1 MRRGKRG
8 EKRLTSCR
16 RIRLPTIQHKPILQ
30 NIRLGKGQQR
40 TIQPILATSFRES
53 VAIMDQFNS
62 LVRFGKN
69 IVRLVGSRPG
79 AVDFDTGGFVVERVV
94 EFGLDGFC

>member
-1 MRRGKRG
+1 
-8 EKRLTSCR
+8 
-16 RIRLPTIQHKPILQ
+16 
-30 NIRLGKGQQR
+30 
-40 TIQPILATSFRES
+40 
-53 VAIMDQFNS
+53 MDQFNS

-69 IVRLVGSRPG
+69 IVRLVGSSPG

>member
-1 MRRGKRG
+1 
-8 EKRLTSCR
+8 
-16 RIRLPTIQHKPILQ
+16 
-30 NIRLGKGQQR
+30 
-40 TIQPILATSFRES
+40 
-53 VAIMDQFNS
+53 MDQFKS